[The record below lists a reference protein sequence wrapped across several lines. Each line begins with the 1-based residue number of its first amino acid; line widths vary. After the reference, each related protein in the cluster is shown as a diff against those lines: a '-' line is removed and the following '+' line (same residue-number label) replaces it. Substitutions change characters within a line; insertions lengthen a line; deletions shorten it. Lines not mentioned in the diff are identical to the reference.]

1 MIPPVETA
9 TRREVARRSRQEAR
23 ERIVAAA
30 EKLIRRR
37 SYAELN
43 VDEVMREAGLGRTI
57 FYRHFDD
64 LGDLFLKAIQPVIG
78 ELYEAQPALEDIGPG
93 DEAAAVR
100 QGLEPAVAVYH
111 RHGPLL
117 RGISEAAASDED
129 VAGVRDAMRAQFAE
143 QAARYLREA
152 QSRGSLPLADV
163 TESAYALTVMSNA
176 YLLEAFGREPRVSVD
191 VAAQTLSEVW
201 IAMVRS

>member
-1 MIPPVETA
+1 MIPSVETA
-9 TRREVARRSRQEAR
+9 TRREVARKTRQEAR
-23 ERIVAAA
+23 DSIVAAA

-64 LGDLFLKAIQPVIG
+64 LGDLLLKVAQGVIG

-93 DEAAAVR
+93 GEVAAVW
-100 QGLEPAVAVYH
+100 QGLVPAVAVYH

-129 VAGVRDAMRAQFAE
+129 VARVRDAMRAQFAA

-152 QSRGSLPLADV
+152 QSRGSFPLADV
-163 TESAYALTVMSNA
+163 DETAYALTVMSNA
-176 YLLEAFGREPRVSVD
+176 YLLEAFGHEPRVSVE
-191 VAAQTLSEVW
+191 VAAKTMSEIW
-201 IAMVRS
+201 IAVVRP